1 MTIAVDMGRKATKT
15 SILISISHVILGNGP
30 GSGGRI
36 SVYLSEVHHSQCT
49 FTALG
54 GSFTPVHGSEYR
66 HGSPGTVYVH
76 STVGSDI
83 TTELRIDNAGRSYA
97 TVMIVPTQLQWM
109 WTRSRISGYI
119 EMPV

>member
-1 MTIAVDMGRKATKT
+1 M
-15 SILISISHVILGNGP
+15 ILGNGP

-66 HGSPGTVYVH
+66 HGSPGTVYIH

-97 TVMIVPTQLQWM
+97 HSYDCSYPVTVDVDTITYLRLYRNACVKPKMVGLL
-109 WTRSRISGYI
+109 
-119 EMPV
+119 